1 MSPELISLHLS
12 QLEKAIENSKTN
24 VYADPR
30 KKDYHDKLLCLFERV
45 KGYDLISLP
54 ISNLS
59 GIKLIID
66 FCFVSFE
73 FLDNSILTSI
83 PHETVYCLEK
93 ALSDWDN
100 TNQYI
105 IVTSL
110 QNDLNSFSFNSFL
123 SIEETYYDF
132 FKAEFSLDFKYRLI
146 QINLPKYLAQDYLA
160 SVILY
165 HELGHFVD
173 LKFKITERLSDSL
186 GLVKECQERTH
197 YREFFSDIFASQYI
211 GGASNIYLNYIAY
224 QNPDCVTHPSTL
236 SRIKLVEDFLNGT
249 NNVVVNNLKQ
259 AAFKATGK
267 NLKNRRSVISDEDFK
282 NFIPAQFNT
291 IDELHSIFEIGW
303 NLWRNIIP
311 EFETRKITLFEKYQ
325 IINNL
330 IEKSISNYIVI
341 EKWNKHVLKP

>member
-30 KKDYHDKLLCLFERV
+30 KKDYHEKLLTLFEKV
-45 KGYDLISLP
+45 KSFDLVSIPPVILP
-54 ISNLS
+54 Q
-59 GIKLIID
+59 IKIIID

-93 ALSDWDN
+93 ALSDWDD

-110 QNDLNSFSFNSFL
+110 QNDLNSFSFNPVL
-123 SIEETYYDF
+123 SINESFYDF
-132 FKAEFSLDFKYRLI
+132 FKANFNLDFKYRLI

-186 GLVKECQERTH
+186 GLVKDCQDRTH
-197 YREFFSDIFASQYI
+197 YGEFFSDIFASQYI
-211 GGASNIYLNYIAY
+211 GEASNIYLNYIAY
-224 QNPDCVTHPSTL
+224 KNLDCNSHPSTE
-236 SRIKLVEDFLNGT
+236 SRIKLVEDFLTG
-249 NNVVVNNLKQ
+249 VNNSMVNDLTQ
-259 AAFKATGK
+259 AALLATGK
-267 NLKNRRSVISDEDFK
+267 ELKNRRSVISDDDFK
-282 NFIPAQFNT
+282 NFIPAQFST

-303 NLWRNIIP
+303 NLWRHTIP
-311 EFETRKITLFEKYQ
+311 EFEIGKITLFEKYL

-330 IEKSISNYIVI
+330 IEKSISNYIVV
-341 EKWNKHVLKP
+341 EKWNKHVLNP